1 MSFERTLVER
11 LRRFE
16 RRFVAQDDVDEG
28 KGLHVAADDHQA
40 YGQRGRDQKADRP
53 PQQRPEGGRDDD
65 REGGQSGAVT
75 VDQGFDELAHHQ
87 FRADEERQHH
97 DGQRP
102 AGNDGDREEQRRC
115 ERD

>member
-1 MSFERTLVER
+1 MTTRHTVSGVAI
-11 LRRFE
+11 RRPIGPHSN
-16 RRFVAQDDVDEG
+16 A
-28 KGLHVAADDHQA
+28 
-40 YGQRGRDQKADRP
+40 
-53 PQQRPEGGRDDD
+53 PEGGRDDD

-102 AGNDGDREEQRRC
+102 AGNDGDREEQRGVRA
-115 ERD
+115 R